1 MKLNTVSWNIIK
13 HWIHKKE
20 VYEKENGEPAPLTLM
35 ERRALNALV
44 PGVCPMPLQAEYT
57 ASDQREPSAGQ
68 QRFVAQEAQ
77 RRTSSQRQRSKS
89 PLPSEAKLPARI
101 SRDEA
106 SEEGTPK
113 AVLVSDDGVA
123 THVRVGRAI
132 DPDYE
137 KADWVSSLLSKLWWV
152 RQRRE
157 DEEDLHSY
165 PLPP

>member
-35 ERRALNALV
+35 ERRALNILV
-44 PGVCPMPLQAEYT
+44 PGVCPMPPQAEST
-57 ASDQREPSAGQ
+57 ISDQRDPSAGQ

-77 RRTSSQRQRSKS
+77 RRTSSQRRRSKS
-89 PLPSEAKLPARI
+89 PLRSEAKLSART

-106 SEEGTPK
+106 SEQGTPK
-113 AVLVSDDGVA
+113 AILVSDDGIA
-123 THVRVGRAI
+123 THVKVGRAV

-137 KADWVSSLLSKLWWV
+137 KADWVSTLLSKLWWV
-152 RQRRE
+152 RERRR
-157 DEEDLHSY
+157 
-165 PLPP
+165 